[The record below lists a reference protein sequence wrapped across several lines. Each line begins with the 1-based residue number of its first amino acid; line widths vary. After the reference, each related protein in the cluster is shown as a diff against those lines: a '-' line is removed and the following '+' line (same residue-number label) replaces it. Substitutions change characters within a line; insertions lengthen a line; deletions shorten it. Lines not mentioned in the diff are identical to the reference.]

1 YHYITEAEKYNV
13 RRVLINPGQKISTQT
28 HNHRS
33 EHWVIVS
40 GIAKI
45 TINKDINII
54 KENESIYIPPGTM
67 HTIENS
73 EMFPLEIIE
82 IQTGQLLTEDDV
94 IRP

>member
-1 YHYITEAEKYNV
+1 
-13 RRVLINPGQKISTQT
+13 
-28 HNHRS
+28 
-33 EHWVIVS
+33 
-40 GIAKI
+40 
-45 TINKDINII
+45 
-54 KENESIYIPPGTM
+54 IYIPPGTM